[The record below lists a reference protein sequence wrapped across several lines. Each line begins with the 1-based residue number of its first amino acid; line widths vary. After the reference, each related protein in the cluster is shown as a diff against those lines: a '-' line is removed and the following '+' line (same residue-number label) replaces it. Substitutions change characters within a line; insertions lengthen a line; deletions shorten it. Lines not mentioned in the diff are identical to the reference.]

1 MMPNDLSARLRA
13 AYEWATGNGMDFDL
27 ATPDLLAAA
36 DMIDQQAAEIERL
49 REWERHTVAEGMK
62 GASRYWETRWR
73 DAEADLEKLRKA
85 LQLLET
91 RASCVAQLGATP
103 GAQWPP
109 LNSAIV
115 QARIALKE
123 KPHDRS

>member
-49 REWERHTVAEGMK
+49 QTALAAVR
-62 GASRYWETRWR
+62 GAGWQPMETAPKDGTPILTFDGVFYQVVSWGHRKWIGNTP
-73 DAEADLEKLRKA
+73 ADWGWAGQGVTYLPDTFICWMPIPPTS
-85 LQLLET
+85 ET
-91 RASCVAQLGATP
+91 
-103 GAQWPP
+103 
-109 LNSAIV
+109 
-115 QARIALKE
+115 
-123 KPHDRS
+123 KP